1 MDVIVQENGLDVGVQ
16 PQLPKRLQLV
26 RSGDL
31 AVHHAVAVIPA
42 RAALQHFPVNR
53 QHVVQDSV
61 ADGVDRGLH
70 IMLVSVTDHFPELVP
85 GVDGNA
91 PGARIVRV
99 GPGEVGGA
107 GAQGTVPQHFQRAD
121 AKPAVAPSGVVS
133 GPDEAFQLLQ
143 AGELGLFVHAHR

>member
-1 MDVIVQENGLDVGVQ
+1 MQ

-42 RAALQHFPVNR
+42 RAAFQHFPVNR

-61 ADGVDRGLH
+61 ADGVDRSLH

-85 GVDGNA
+85 GIDGNA
-91 PGARIVRV
+91 PGARIIRV
-99 GPGEVGGA
+99 GPGEVGGT

-121 AKPAVAPSGVVS
+121 TKPAVAPSGVVS